1 MNVFLSPERF
11 NYGLNF
17 VSSGFFFIL
26 STEQLN
32 PDHWIQRQ
40 TQKRL
45 TKIRKIEKIL
55 NVVGYKWTTNQPTN
69 HLSNDRKSHQMTRC
83 SSHRI
88 KKKKKWSLKLNIWTN
103 CRLVSGSDR
112 CRHSISLDF
121 TELTQLSQQQTRLL
135 PTDAAVSCILAVELC
150 PAPTQFTTPSST
162 PLCFSLCYWPLN
174 IPYTLS
180 GWKDGWMDEIAFIK
194 YPCPSIFYVG
204 YKLLLNWLTDWF
216 LGQKQQQIHIE
227 NNNWSWT
234 IVMAQFSHSINSKC
248 DK

>member
-1 MNVFLSPERF
+1 ML
-11 NYGLNF
+11 LDT
-17 VSSGFFFIL
+17 SG
-26 STEQLN
+26 Q
-32 PDHWIQRQ
+32 P
-40 TQKRL
+40 
-45 TKIRKIEKIL
+45 
-55 NVVGYKWTTNQPTN
+55 TNQPTTCP
-69 HLSNDRKSHQMTRC
+69 MTGKA
-83 SSHRI
+83 I
-88 KKKKKWSLKLNIWTN
+88 KWQGAAPTESKKKKWSLKLNIWTN

-227 NNNWSWT
+227 SNNWSWT